1 MRLPKLRRDGRKHPP
16 APFVVG
22 MGRSGTTLLR
32 LMLDAHPALVVP
44 PETHFVP
51 AVIDACAGGAG
62 ADRIVEVMTSMR
74 QWGDHGIADDEMT
87 ERLRALDRLDAGSA
101 LRAFYAIH
109 MERADKQRWGDKTPI
124 YVESMREIAGALP
137 EAHFIHLI
145 RDGRDV
151 ALSRAARGFG
161 KDQSGKRAGQ
171 RWRKRIGAAR
181 KQARHLDHYLELRY
195 EDLVADPEPA
205 LRKACELCDLE
216 YDAAMLTYHE
226 RAGER
231 MAEMARDLPGRDGES
246 VRPAEERM
254 AAHAMTQKPPSQSRV
269 GVWREEMS
277 PEDVEGFEEEAGEL
291 LAELGYP
298 VGADVRN
305 PAAPGRGSSME
316 KPEPEGEGKGFRAG
330 AEEAAGK

>member
-1 MRLPKLRRDGRKHPP
+1 MRLSRLRRDGRKHPP

-51 AVIDACAGGAG
+51 AVIEACAGGAG
-62 ADRIVEVMTSMR
+62 PDGIVEAMTSMR
-74 QWGDHGIADDEMT
+74 QWGDHGIAAEEMA
-87 ERLRALDRLDAGSA
+87 ERLRALDRLDAGSS

-109 MERADKQRWGDKTPI
+109 AERAGKPHWGDKTPI
-124 YVESMREIAGALP
+124 YVESMREIEGVLG
-137 EAHFIHLI
+137 EARFIHLI

-161 KDQSGKRAGQ
+161 KNQSGQRAGQ
-171 RWRKRIGAAR
+171 RWRKRIRAAR

-205 LRKACELCDLE
+205 LRKACELCELD
-216 YDAAMLTYHE
+216 YDPAMLNYHE

-269 GVWREEMS
+269 GVWRQEMS
-277 PEDVEGFEEEAGEL
+277 PEDVEGFEEAAGEL

-298 VGADVRN
+298 VGT
-305 PAAPGRGSSME
+305 
-316 KPEPEGEGKGFRAG
+316 
-330 AEEAAGK
+330 EARR

>member
-1 MRLPKLRRDGRKHPP
+1 MRLSKLRRDGRKHPP

-32 LMLDAHPALVVP
+32 LMLDAHPALVIP

-51 AVIDACAGGAG
+51 GVIEACASGAG
-62 ADRIVEVMTSMR
+62 PDEIVEAMASMR
-74 QWGDHGIADDEMT
+74 QWGDHGIAAGEVL
-87 ERLRALDRLDAGSA
+87 ERLRGLDRLDAAPA
-101 LRAFYAIH
+101 LRTFYAIH
-109 MERADKQRWGDKTPI
+109 TERAGKPRWGDKTPI

-137 EAHFIHLI
+137 EARFIHLI

-161 KDQSGKRAGQ
+161 KDQSGQRAGQ
-171 RWRKRIGAAR
+171 RWRKRIRAAR

-195 EDLVADPEPA
+195 EDLVAEPEPA
-205 LRKACELCDLE
+205 LRKACELCELD
-216 YDAAMLTYHE
+216 YDPAMLNYHE
-226 RAGER
+226 RAEER

-269 GVWREEMS
+269 GVWRQEMS
-277 PEDVEGFEEEAGEL
+277 PEDIQGFEEEAGDL

-298 VGADVRN
+298 VGA
-305 PAAPGRGSSME
+305 
-316 KPEPEGEGKGFRAG
+316 
-330 AEEAAGK
+330 EARQ

>member
-1 MRLPKLRRDGRKHPP
+1 MRLPRLRRDGRTPPP

-32 LMLDAHPALVVP
+32 LMLDAHPALVIP

-51 AVIDACAGGAG
+51 EVIEACEDGAG
-62 ADRIVEVMTSMR
+62 PDEIVEAMTSVR
-74 QWGDHGIADDEMT
+74 QWGDHGIEPAEML
-87 ERLRALDRLDAGSA
+87 ERLHGLDRLDAATA

-109 MERADKQRWGDKTPI
+109 AERAGKPRWGDKTPI

-137 EAHFIHLI
+137 EACFIHLI

-161 KDQSGKRAGQ
+161 RDQSGRRAGE
-171 RWRKRIGAAR
+171 RWRKRIRAAR
-181 KQARHLDHYLELRY
+181 RQARHLDHYLELRY
-195 EDLVADPEPA
+195 EDLVAEPEPA
-205 LRKACELCDLE
+205 LRKACELCELE
-216 YDAAMLTYHE
+216 YDPAMLSYHE

-269 GVWREEMS
+269 GVWRQEMS
-277 PEDVEGFEEEAGEL
+277 PEDVEGFEEAAGEL

-298 VGADVRN
+298 VGA
-305 PAAPGRGSSME
+305 
-316 KPEPEGEGKGFRAG
+316 
-330 AEEAAGK
+330 EARR